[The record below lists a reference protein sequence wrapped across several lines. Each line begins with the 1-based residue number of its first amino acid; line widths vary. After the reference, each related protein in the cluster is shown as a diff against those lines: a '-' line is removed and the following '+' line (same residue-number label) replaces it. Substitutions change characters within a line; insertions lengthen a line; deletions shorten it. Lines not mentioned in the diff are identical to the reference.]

1 MNRIKNFG
9 IWLYHTRWRYLILF
23 PIFVLYLYA
32 YFAIFCGVSR
42 LPSDYTAYRDETTAK
57 WALAYLLVQ
66 YFLGL
71 AVLIVALAKHKA
83 NARLVVDV
91 FLFWAI
97 NSMVYYGF
105 SLTVCTS
112 RYDFRNDWWVG
123 QKGSHWAIV
132 LDIFSTGKIPDP
144 PLTSS
149 GTYDLDNQYYQSKL
163 WHLIAAYF
171 IRFNYQ
177 IFHASE
183 DSIAYYANRGYPE
196 FTYHVELAF
205 ESLKILQAAIG
216 YWLYVLSSEI
226 FRHLHLTKRA
236 ATIGTILTCLLP
248 FYAYIPFVYNNDA
261 LMIAFVLGALLM
273 ALRYF
278 DRPSFLRAALCALL
292 LGLAMMSKIN
302 AGLAAFPIAF
312 LFIISFIK
320 VLKSPKES
328 RKKAVGTFLGE
339 MGVFALIVFPLGLF
353 HSFYAWARYG
363 ESFDYVLYPGTEYS
377 NNYLNVDF
385 YGVYNRFI
393 GLFTS
398 DLFVRPYKYDFGRG
412 AGGFDSYGYID
423 FNIWTGLFKT
433 SLFGNAV
440 YSDSSLVSLLPFS
453 LINKHVKLIFNLWL
467 LIDFWAG
474 LSWIYWL
481 GVLIRHKG
489 RGVTFTQGFLVVMG
503 AVTLGYYVY
512 FCIKFPFTSTMH
524 FRYASLLIFPLFASL
539 GSALDQGVT
548 YLQSNSHASTEPV
561 HAFTRTCSC

>member
-1 MNRIKNFG
+1 MNKIKRG
-9 IWLYHTRWRYLILF
+9 LSWLYHTRWRYLILF
-23 PIFVLYLYA
+23 PVFVLYLYA
-32 YFAIFCGVSR
+32 YFAIFCGVPR
-42 LPSDYTAYRDETTAK
+42 LPTDYTAYRNEAAAEG
-57 WALAYLLVQ
+57 ALVYLLVQ
-66 YFLGL
+66 YALGL
-71 AVLIVALAKHKA
+71 AILIFVLFKHKA

-149 GTYDLDNQYYQSKL
+149 GTYDLNNQYYQSKL

-183 DSIAYYANRGYPE
+183 ESIAFYADRGYPE

-216 YWLYVLSSEI
+216 YWLYVLSNEI
-226 FRHLHLTKRA
+226 FRHLHLSKRA
-236 ATIGTILTCLLP
+236 STIATALACLLP
-248 FYAYIPFVYNNDA
+248 FFAFIPFVYNNDA

-273 ALRYF
+273 ALRYAAH
-278 DRPSFLRAALCALL
+278 PSFLRASLCALL
-292 LGLAMMSKIN
+292 LGLGMMCKIN
-302 AGLAAFPIAF
+302 GALAAFPIAF
-312 LFIISFIK
+312 LFVVSLIK
-320 VLKSPKES
+320 ALKTPKKD
-328 RKKAVGTFLGE
+328 RKKAVGIFLGQ

-353 HSFYAWARYG
+353 HSFYAWRHYG
-363 ESFDYVLYPGTEYS
+363 ESFDYVLYPGDEFS

-412 AGGFDSYGYID
+412 AGGLDSYGYID

-440 YSDSSLVSLLPFS
+440 YSDSALVNLLPFR
-453 LINKHVKLIFNLWL
+453 LIDRHAKLIFNFWL
-467 LIDFWAG
+467 LLDFWAG
-474 LSWIYWL
+474 LSWVYWL
-481 GVLIRHKG
+481 IALILRKG
-489 RGVTFTQGFLVVMG
+489 KGLTLEQGFLLLLGV
-503 AVTLGYYVY
+503 VTLIYYVY

-524 FRYASLLIFPLFASL
+524 FRYASLLIFPLFSSF
-539 GSALDQGVT
+539 GSAIDQGVT
-548 YLQSNSHASTEPV
+548 YLENYPRASTDASR
-561 HAFTRTCSC
+561 AFARVCPC